1 MYHSLLKA
9 DLARIFKH
17 RSTVYTMFI
26 VLLVIALAYAV
37 LVPLVQEFLKNS
49 NPNAATD
56 LEIQKTGFGLP
67 IKYLVTSL
75 LLFGNAGFLICWAVT
90 SVSWADIRMGY
101 DRTIISGCGK
111 RVYYE
116 EKLQLACIISFLFVY
131 LVALIGCIASGIVSG
146 YDEIGSVIDILLL
159 CLYTSV
165 ISWGCASVSLVVLWL
180 TRNSTISYIVGF
192 VLCTGILSTV
202 IYGVLG
208 NFGPDV
214 QQAWMEFMKCL
225 PTGAFSAL
233 QNITDGHIQ
242 MGDNA
247 LRLFVAPAVC
257 LVFSYAFSL
266 HYLTKRDL

>member
-1 MYHSLLKA
+1 MISLLKA

-37 LVPLVQEFLKNS
+37 LVPVVQEFLKNS
-49 NPNAATD
+49 NANAASE

-90 SVSWADIRMGY
+90 SVAWADARMGY

-111 RVYYE
+111 RIYYQ
-116 EKLQLACIISFLFVY
+116 EKLQLACIISFIFVF

-146 YDEIGSVIDILLL
+146 YDEIGSVIDMLLL
-159 CLYTSV
+159 CLYTAI
-165 ISWGCASVSLVVLWL
+165 ISWGCACISLVVLWL
-180 TRNSTISYIVGF
+180 TKNSTISYIVGF
-192 VLCTGILSTV
+192 ILCTGLLSTV
-202 IYGVLG
+202 LGMVLG
-208 NFGPDV
+208 NVGPDV
-214 QQAWMEFMKCL
+214 AQAWSDFAKWL
-225 PTGAFSAL
+225 PTGAFGAL
-233 QNITDGHIQ
+233 QNITDGHID
-242 MGDNA
+242 MGDNF
-247 LRLFVAPAVC
+247 LRVFVAPIVC
-257 LVFSYAFSL
+257 LVFSYVFSL